1 MKLKLGTI
9 INSKEA
15 FQELLKE
22 KLPIRKAFKIKEVL
36 KLIEPK
42 FEMYEDLRSKLIM
55 EKYGEQEGESGNWK
69 VKDSMT
75 KEFFLELQ
83 ELQSEDIEL
92 ADIVKIKL
100 PDDNNIKI
108 TSANMYLLEWIID
121 FEEGKQE

>member
-9 INSKEA
+9 VNSKEA

-42 FEMYEDLRSKLIM
+42 FEMYEELRSKLIM
-55 EKYGEQEGESGNWK
+55 EKYGEQEGESGNWR
-69 VKDSMT
+69 VKDSMA
-75 KEFFLELQ
+75 KKFFLELQ
-83 ELQSEDIEL
+83 ELQFEDVEL
-92 ADIVKIKL
+92 DIIKIKL
-100 PDDNNIKI
+100 PDDDTIKI
-108 TSANMYLLEWIID
+108 TSVNMYLLEWIID

>member
-9 INSKEA
+9 VNSKEA

-42 FEMYEDLRSKLIM
+42 FETYEDLRSKLIM
-55 EKYGEQEGESGNWK
+55 DKYGIQKGESGNWK
-69 VKDSMT
+69 VKESMT
-75 KEFFLELQ
+75 KEFYSELQ
-83 ELQSEDIEL
+83 ELQSEDVEL
-92 ADIVKIKL
+92 DIVKIKL
-100 PDDNNIKI
+100 PDDDNIKI
-108 TSANMYLLEWIID
+108 TPANMYLLEWIID

>member
-9 INSKEA
+9 LNSKEA

-22 KLPIRKAFKIKEVL
+22 KLPIRKAFRIKEVL

-55 EKYGEQEGESGNWK
+55 EKYGEQEVKSGNWK

-92 ADIVKIKL
+92 DVVKIKL
-100 PDDNNIKI
+100 PDDDSIKI

>member
-55 EKYGEQEGESGNWK
+55 EKYGEQEGETGNWK
-69 VKDSMT
+69 VRDSMS
-75 KEFFLELQ
+75 KKFFLELQ

-92 ADIVKIKL
+92 DTVKIKL
-100 PDDNNIKI
+100 PDDDSIKI